1 MSKFARRGI
10 RRRSSVRLAGLPV
23 YEIAYGPDPFGGES
37 RGHAKGIVAVGNV
50 ATGWVAVGGH
60 ARGGLAVGG
69 TAVGGI
75 AVGGVSAG
83 LIAVGGAA
91 AAALA
96 VGGVA
101 AGLWAVGGVALGLL
115 KAVGGTER
123 QITAGHRRG
132 RPGTSVFKRPLTG
145 VTMPR

>member
-1 MSKFARRGI
+1 MTF
-10 RRRSSVRLAGLPV
+10 AGLPV
-23 YEIAYGPDPFGGES
+23 YDVAFGPDPLTREP
-37 RGHAKGIVAVGNV
+37 RGRAKGLIAVGNV

-83 LIAVGGAA
+83 LIAVGGATA
-91 AAALA
+91 AVLA
-96 VGGVA
+96 IGGVA

-115 KAVGGTER
+115 NAVGGKEKR
-123 QITAGHRRG
+123 LAAGHRPG
-132 RPGTSVFKRPLTG
+132 RFGAGVFKRPFADA
-145 VTMPR
+145 TMRR